1 MHVGAAAGFLRRN
14 LKQAGVAGV
23 AAPAPLLRRYSEFLR
38 SIFPLESIMPRSTP
52 LLAAAIG
59 FPLLLAACGDDA
71 VPPSAPKAE
80 TASPALRRSAQ
91 AVSHF
96 RLQIKDRA
104 ANASF
109 SSVDPSGCVETFV
122 FVFGSIE
129 TTKQGPG
136 KPLTG
141 PLAVVQLSQ
150 FDFCNNT
157 IGEFFGVAEDAAFE
171 VSTKLDQAHLK
182 ATVPGFLDET
192 GVEAPAVVDLTWT
205 GAGDL
210 ITQSDRS
217 RVKFP
222 GSMLTQWL
230 KGTFRPAQVSGTVTV
245 GKQNLATDVV
255 DALIIRATQGSM
267 EFVRTR

>member
-1 MHVGAAAGFLRRN
+1 MSR
-14 LKQAGVAGV
+14 
-23 AAPAPLLRRYSEFLR
+23 PTS
-38 SIFPLESIMPRSTP
+38 
-52 LLAAAIG
+52 
-59 FPLLLAACGDDA
+59 LLLAAIGVPLMLAACDDA
-71 VPPSAPKAE
+71 AEPAGESTAE
-80 TASPALRRSAQ
+80 TMAPAAR
-91 AVSHF
+91 VSSRATSLF

-109 SSVDPSGCVETFV
+109 SSVDQSGCVETFV

-129 TTKQGPG
+129 TVKQGG
-136 KPLTG
+136 KPATG

-157 IGEFFGVAEDAAFE
+157 IGEFFGIAEDAAFQ

-210 ITQSDRS
+210 IRETDRS

-222 GSMLTQWL
+222 GSMLTQYL
-230 KGTFRPAQVSGTVTV
+230 KGTFRPAQVSGTVTI
-245 GKQNLATDVV
+245 GKTNVAANPL
-255 DALIIRATQGSM
+255 DALILRATQGSL
-267 EFVRTR
+267 ERVQTR

>member
-1 MHVGAAAGFLRRN
+1 
-14 LKQAGVAGV
+14 
-23 AAPAPLLRRYSEFLR
+23 
-38 SIFPLESIMPRSTP
+38 MPRP
-52 LLAAAIG
+52 LSLLVATIG
-59 FPLLLAACGDDA
+59 FPFLLAGCDDA
-71 VPPSAPKAE
+71 AEVPSGPKAE
-80 TASPALRRSAQ
+80 NPASTARVSAR
-91 AVSHF
+91 AASHF
-96 RLQIKDRA
+96 RFQIKDRA

-122 FVFGSIE
+122 FVFGSNE
-129 TTKQGPG
+129 TVKEGPG
-136 KPLTG
+136 KPGTG

-150 FDFCNNT
+150 MDFCNNT
-157 IGEFFGVAEDAAFE
+157 IGEFFGFAEDVAFE

-210 ITQSDRS
+210 FSQTDRS

-222 GSMLTQWL
+222 GSMLTQWF
-230 KGTFRPAQVSGTVTV
+230 KGTFRPAQVSGTVTI
-245 GKQNLATDVV
+245 GKQNLATDLV
-255 DALIIRATQGSM
+255 DALIIRATQGSF

>member
-1 MHVGAAAGFLRRN
+1 MRR
-14 LKQAGVAGV
+14 
-23 AAPAPLLRRYSEFLR
+23 PTSLLV
-38 SIFPLESIMPRSTP
+38 
-52 LLAAAIG
+52 AAIG

-71 VPPSAPKAE
+71 VPPSGPGGEARA
-80 TASPALRRSAQ
+80 ASVARVSARAASRLR
-91 AVSHF
+91 F
-96 RLQIKDRA
+96 RIKDRA

-122 FVFGSIE
+122 FVFGSNE
-129 TTKQGPG
+129 TVKEGPG
-136 KPLTG
+136 KPSTG

-157 IGEFFGVAEDAAFE
+157 LGEFFGIAEDAAFE
-171 VSTKLDQAHLK
+171 VSRKLDQAHLK

-205 GAGDL
+205 GAGEL
-210 ITQSDRS
+210 FSETDRS

-222 GSMLTQWL
+222 GSMLTQWF

-245 GKQNLATDVV
+245 GKQNLASDPV
-255 DALIIRATQGSM
+255 DALIIRATQGSL
-267 EFVRTR
+267 EVVRTR